1 MQRDFGSLDVFE
13 LRLSLQC
20 VYQTRPLPFRTPE
33 QSETKLMAKK
43 IVVQVQV
50 GPYPYQDCVFANRIG
65 VVVVDIFRQAV

>member
-1 MQRDFGSLDVFE
+1 
-13 LRLSLQC
+13 
-20 VYQTRPLPFRTPE
+20 
-33 QSETKLMAKK
+33 MAKK